1 MYSASFN
8 RFYRIISRLTKAWMT
23 RFCLLV
29 GENMDIEIRAARA
42 EEWDDAMALA
52 YAVFLKY
59 ESKEYGIEGT
69 EAFLN
74 FISDELLY
82 KLFLQGHYKL
92 IVAISDDKI
101 IGVAS
106 LRNGTHLS
114 LLFVDE
120 KYHRRGI
127 ARAMLYKFKD
137 YLLGEGENR
146 ITVNASPY
154 ATEFYHKLGFADE
167 GSMQKKDGM
176 IFTTMKWEFGN

>member
-1 MYSASFN
+1 MS
-8 RFYRIISRLTKAWMT
+8 
-23 RFCLLV
+23 
-29 GENMDIEIRAARA
+29 IEIRAARA

-59 ESKEYGIEGT
+59 ESKEYGREGT

-92 IVAISDDKI
+92 IVALCDDRI
-101 IGVAS
+101 VAS

-114 LLFVDE
+114 LLFVDD

-127 ARAMLYKFKD
+127 ARAMMYRFKD
-137 YLLGEGENR
+137 YLVGKGESF

-154 ATEFYHKLGFADE
+154 ATEFYHKVGFVSE
-167 GSMQKKDGM
+167 GPMQKKDGM
-176 IFTTMKWEFGN
+176 IFTPMKWEFGN

>member
-1 MYSASFN
+1 MYLTLFSRFLRPN
-8 RFYRIISRLTKAWMT
+8 RLAKSVDST
-23 RFCLLV
+23 LLFIG
-29 GENMDIEIRAARA
+29 GENMSIEIRAARA

-59 ESKEYGIEGT
+59 ESKEYGREGT

-92 IVAISDDKI
+92 IVALCDDRI
-101 IGVAS
+101 VGVAS

-114 LLFVDE
+114 LLFVDD

-127 ARAMLYKFKD
+127 ARAMMYRFKD
-137 YLLGEGENR
+137 YLVGEGESF

-154 ATEFYHKLGFADE
+154 ATEFYHKVGFVSE
-167 GSMQKKDGM
+167 GPMQKKDGM
-176 IFTTMKWEFGN
+176 IFTPMKWEFGN

>member
-1 MYSASFN
+1 MS
-8 RFYRIISRLTKAWMT
+8 
-23 RFCLLV
+23 
-29 GENMDIEIRAARA
+29 IEIRAARA

-59 ESKEYGIEGT
+59 ESKEYGREGT

-92 IVAISDDKI
+92 IVALSDDKI

-167 GSMQKKDGM
+167 GPMQKKDGM
-176 IFTTMKWEFGN
+176 IFTPMKWEFGN

>member
-1 MYSASFN
+1 
-8 RFYRIISRLTKAWMT
+8 
-23 RFCLLV
+23 
-29 GENMDIEIRAARA
+29 MDIEIRAARA

-106 LRNGTHLS
+106 LRNGTHL
-114 LLFVDE
+114 
-120 KYHRRGI
+120 
-127 ARAMLYKFKD
+127 
-137 YLLGEGENR
+137 
-146 ITVNASPY
+146 
-154 ATEFYHKLGFADE
+154 
-167 GSMQKKDGM
+167 
-176 IFTTMKWEFGN
+176 

>member
-1 MYSASFN
+1 MS
-8 RFYRIISRLTKAWMT
+8 
-23 RFCLLV
+23 
-29 GENMDIEIRAARA
+29 IEIRAARA

-59 ESKEYGIEGT
+59 ESKEYGREGT

-92 IVAISDDKI
+92 IVALCDDRI
-101 IGVAS
+101 VGVAS

-114 LLFVDE
+114 LLFVDD

-127 ARAMLYKFKD
+127 ARAMMYRFKD
-137 YLLGEGENR
+137 YLVGEGESF

-154 ATEFYHKLGFADE
+154 ATEFYHKVGFVSE
-167 GSMQKKDGM
+167 GPMQKKDGM
-176 IFTTMKWEFGN
+176 IFTPMKWEFGN